1 MLDILDTAGQE
12 EYSVMRD
19 QYINSGQG
27 FLLVYSVTAKRSFE
41 TIGEM
46 KDKILQSKETD
57 KFPMVLCGNKC
68 DLEKERK
75 VTPEEGKELAKSWN
89 IPFFETSA
97 KARINIEESFIE
109 LVKLV
114 RDFGE
119 SGGDVSSNATPTRPK
134 KKKKNGGACTLL

>member
-1 MLDILDTAGQE
+1 
-12 EYSVMRD
+12 MRD

-46 KDKILQSKETD
+46 KDKILQSKESD

-68 DLEKERK
+68 DLEEERK
-75 VTPEEGKELAKSWN
+75 VTAEEGRDLAKSWN
-89 IPFFETSA
+89 ISFFETSA
-97 KARINIEESFIE
+97 KSRINIEESFIE

-114 RDFGE
+114 RDF
-119 SGGDVSSNATPTRPK
+119 DVSGNEAASNSTPTRPK
-134 KKKKNGGACTLL
+134 KKKKSGGGCALL

>member
-1 MLDILDTAGQE
+1 MG
-12 EYSVMRD
+12 RD

-46 KDKILQSKETD
+46 KDKILQSKETE

-75 VTPEEGKELAKSWN
+75 VTAEEGKELAKTWN
-89 IPFFETSA
+89 ISFFETSA
-97 KARINIEESFIE
+97 KSRINIEESFIE

-114 RDFGE
+114 RDFE
-119 SGGDVSSNATPTRPK
+119 QSGNQTSSNSAPSRPQK
-134 KKKKNGGACTLL
+134 KKKASGGCTLL

>member
-1 MLDILDTAGQE
+1 MG
-12 EYSVMRD
+12 RD

-46 KDKILQSKETD
+46 KDKILQSKETE

-75 VTPEEGKELAKSWN
+75 VTADEGRDLAKSWN
-89 IPFFETSA
+89 I
-97 KARINIEESFIE
+97 SFIE

-114 RDFGE
+114 RDFEE
-119 SGGDVSSNATPTRPK
+119 SGSQVASNSTPTRPK
-134 KKKKNGGACTLL
+134 KKKKA